1 MIHDSLMESRVRN
14 STGNYVVDAK
24 KYLDILGAKQ
34 AKKSYQKT
42 TPSTPDES
50 EKTTY
55 NDQSDI
61 SDIDFLVNKG
71 IIVKRETT
79 ELYRLHDSIL
89 RQEIIGIA
97 MKIRDF
103 KTPT

>member
-24 KYLDILGAKQ
+24 KYLDILGVKQ
-34 AKKSYQKT
+34 AKHSYQNI

-55 NDQSDI
+55 ND
-61 SDIDFLVNKG
+61 
-71 IIVKRETT
+71 
-79 ELYRLHDSIL
+79 
-89 RQEIIGIA
+89 
-97 MKIRDF
+97 
-103 KTPT
+103 